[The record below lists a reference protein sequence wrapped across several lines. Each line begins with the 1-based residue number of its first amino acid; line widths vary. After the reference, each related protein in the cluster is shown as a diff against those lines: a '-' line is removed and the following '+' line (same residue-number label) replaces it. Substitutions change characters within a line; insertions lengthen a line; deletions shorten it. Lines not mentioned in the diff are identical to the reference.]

1 MFADSYRFNQ
11 KPHSLWINN
20 LLKLCFNMIE
30 EVDVSYKLLKKI
42 LKRMTEWHRFSRI
55 GQHLSNK
62 SVFCYKVLSVI
73 VIHWDLSFDCIAL
86 KIALAVLYESII
98 YLFMRLLFF
107 ILGYAISILVRDMGH
122 TKGYRPPDVLPMYK
136 HTYT

>member
-1 MFADSYRFNQ
+1 MII
-11 KPHSLWINN
+11 HS
-20 LLKLCFNMIE
+20 
-30 EVDVSYKLLKKI
+30 
-42 LKRMTEWHRFSRI
+42 
-55 GQHLSNK
+55 
-62 SVFCYKVLSVI
+62 
-73 VIHWDLSFDCIAL
+73 WDLSFDGIAL
-86 KIALAVLYESII
+86 KIALAVSVYESII